1 MVTENKTKNANYI
14 RIIAILRNLRDDS
27 VISNKEYN
35 RAKRYYA
42 KLTGSNIII
51 VD

>member
-1 MVTENKTKNANYI
+1 MVAESRTKNANYI
-14 RIIAILRNLRDDS
+14 CIIAILRNLRDDS
-27 VISNKEYN
+27 IISSKEYK